1 MSSPTSQIE
10 DLDLS
15 LFSHI
20 ESQTTP
26 ADRRS
31 LLAVQRSVAKIRGSY
46 TYLEIGSHLGGSLQ
60 PYLVDPRCTKIF
72 SIDPRPLS
80 QPDDRSP
87 GCVWDYEGNST
98 QRMLG
103 LLGEIDATAIGKIVC
118 FDQSST
124 DVDVKAIDPKPHV
137 AFIDGEHTYQAVIKD
152 IDFCLGIMADGGTI
166 LFHDTWIVI
175 RAIADA
181 YERLRRTR
189 VDVIG
194 ISLGGGVS
202 GLFFDPDVIYKD
214 PFLLKLYQHKKSGFS
229 RDLMKAKLR
238 ETLPPALWNVM
249 SKAKAMFGGDRA

>member
-20 ESQTTP
+20 ASETSSD
-26 ADRRS
+26 DRRS
-31 LLAVQRSVAKIRGSY
+31 LLAVQRSVARICGSY

-87 GCVWDYEGNST
+87 GCVWNYEDNST
-98 QRMLG
+98 QRMLV

-124 DVDVKAIDPKPHV
+124 DVDVNAIDPKPHV
-137 AFIDGEHTYQAVIKD
+137 AFIDGEHTYQAVLND
-152 IDFCLGIMADGGTI
+152 IEFCRSIMADGGTI

-175 RAIADA
+175 RAIGDA
-181 YERLRRTR
+181 YERLRRAQ
-189 VDVIG
+189 VEVIA

-202 GLFFDPDVIYKD
+202 GLFFDPDVIFKD
-214 PFLLKLYQHKKSGFS
+214 PFLSELYQHKKNDFS
-229 RDLMKAKLR
+229 RELRKAKFR
-238 ETLPPALWNVM
+238 EALPPALWNVM
-249 SKAKAMFGGDRA
+249 KKAKAVFGRGRA